1 MWSIVMEFY
10 LEAWQWIVLGLFLA
24 GLEIFLAS
32 FTILWFGIAA
42 IIVGIIAFIF
52 PQLSIEAELLI
63 WLFSSIALAIL
74 WFKVIM
80 PNSVNKTMSGLPR
93 EAILG
98 QIGMVTVAPTI
109 DRVGVIRFPMPVL
122 GSDEW
127 RVRSTD
133 VLAVGDRVAVT
144 EILGNELVVNKI

>member
-1 MWSIVMEFY
+1 MSFSI
-10 LEAWQWIVLGLFLA
+10 EAWQWIVLGLFLA

-42 IIVGIIAFIF
+42 VIVGIISYIF
-52 PQLSIEAELLI
+52 PTLPIEAQLI
-63 WLFSSIALAIL
+63 LWIIGSITLAIL

-80 PNSVNKTMSGLPR
+80 PKSVNKTMSGLPR

-98 QIGMVTVAPTI
+98 QIGMITVAPTI
-109 DRVGVIRFPMPVL
+109 DRVGVMRFPMPVL

-133 VLAVGDRVAVT
+133 ILVAGDRVAVT